1 MSDLTEAAAGPL
13 WFMSLVATAHFVSVP
28 AGVAVALVTMI
39 AVLVW
44 RVPQYYIRPL

>member
-1 MSDLTEAAAGPL
+1 MGDLTEAAAGPL
-13 WFMSLVATAHFVSVP
+13 WFMSLVAIAHFVSLP
-28 AGVAVALVTMI
+28 AAAVVALVTMI